1 LKKQKK
7 TKQNNKNKYT
17 LQKNL
22 KKTQTKS
29 TKENKKNPESLRK
42 HDFRPGL
49 QE

>member
-7 TKQNNKNKYT
+7 NKVKHQKQIPPSKKHKKNPNK
-17 LQKNL
+17 
-22 KKTQTKS
+22 S
-29 TKENKKNPESLRK
+29 AKENQKNPESLRK